1 MKEATPM
8 KPANKHGYPIRNLR
22 AVSRA
27 TVDNPAGYSQISYD
41 TQTGE
46 LLEAWHVGTPLTSW
60 TDYHDP
66 NIIWIMSTHTR
77 VTMQQLADAVQ
88 DAMVCR
94 EYLRKEGILL

>member
-1 MKEATPM
+1 M
-8 KPANKHGYPIRNLR
+8 KPIDKHGYTIRNLR

-46 LLEAWHVGTPLTSW
+46 LLDAWHVGGPLTSW
-60 TDYHDP
+60 KDYHDP
-66 NIIWIMSTHTR
+66 NIIRIMGTR
-77 VTMQQLADAVQ
+77 SHVTMQQLADAVL

-94 EYLRKEGILL
+94 EYPRKEVILL